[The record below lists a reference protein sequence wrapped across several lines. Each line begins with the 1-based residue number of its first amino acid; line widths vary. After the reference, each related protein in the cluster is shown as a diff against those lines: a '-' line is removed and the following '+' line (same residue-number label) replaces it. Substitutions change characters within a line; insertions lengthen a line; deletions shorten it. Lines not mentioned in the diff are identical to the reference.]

1 MHELKLNEEKDKMS
15 KLLKINEDL
24 KKKINQLEKELNE
37 EKMNNQN
44 LKNNYND
51 LQSEFNKI
59 EKKLKEENKKKE
71 DLNSELEKLKNYS
84 NNIGMKK
91 IFELMEEFKN
101 KEKELMEELKI
112 KEKELKEIKSKLPFD
127 LSDGEHLMT
136 IIFNSMNQKIHYS
149 FICKNTDKFSR
160 LEGLLYDIEDYQEFK
175 ETDNYF
181 LVRGKK
187 IKRYKTLEENG
198 IKNSDVITLVR
209 LDEE

>member
-1 MHELKLNEEKDKMS
+1 
-15 KLLKINEDL
+15 
-24 KKKINQLEKELNE
+24 
-37 EKMNNQN
+37 
-44 LKNNYND
+44 
-51 LQSEFNKI
+51 
-59 EKKLKEENKKKE
+59 
-71 DLNSELEKLKNYS
+71 
-84 NNIGMKK
+84 MKK
-91 IFELMEEFKN
+91 IL
-101 KEKELMEELKI
+101 ELMEELKI

-160 LEGLLYDIEDYQEFK
+160 LEGLLYDIEDQQEFK

-187 IKRYKTLEENG
+187 IKRYKTLEENN